1 MKNFF
6 NQTPREPFI
15 TKKAW
20 TRQDEIVNFSH
31 KYLNYKEYSSGISQI
46 IHMKDETS
54 KTEQLFGMGS

>member
-6 NQTPREPFI
+6 NQTPREPYI
-15 TKKAW
+15 KKAW

-31 KYLNYKEYSSGISQI
+31 KCLNYKEYSSGINQI

-54 KTEQLFGMGS
+54 KTEQLCGMGS